1 MVANVELVDPRKI
14 QPNSDNPRLIF
25 RIDELSALEE
35 SIRHQG
41 ILVPLSVY
49 RDRSHFTLLDGE
61 RRWRC
66 AIKLGLSRVP
76 SIIQDKPDRV
86 TNIMMMFAIHNARRD
101 WDPLPTALKLQE
113 LEGELSKGL
122 GRNPTEGELAA
133 AASISRGEVRRYRKI
148 LAVPERLRAELLLE
162 LEKPR
167 QDQMLTVDHVLE
179 TMSGVAQLR
188 KRGVI
193 DEPVSRSVTKA
204 VIAKF
209 RSGTLRSTTEPRKF
223 SRIARSFERNE
234 VDREAVRDSLSRLVH
249 ENKYTIDDVFKDT
262 VEQYDFE
269 HSTEQLAQRLVVRLD
284 EMKRYKSIRSNE
296 LKEAL
301 KMLKNRINK
310 MI

>member
-122 GRNPTEGELAA
+122 G
-133 AASISRGEVRRYRKI
+133 
-148 LAVPERLRAELLLE
+148 VPERLRAELLLE